1 VEIFYPVFL
10 LIFHTLFITA
20 FMGFKRYTAVKG
32 GAVDPAHY
40 QLYRGEEPDNLRALS
55 RHVVNLLEVPLLF
68 YVGSVIAFVTGQSG
82 NLLLG
87 LAWAYVGLR
96 LVHSFVHLGSNTVIW
111 RFKVFVTS
119 MAVLTVFLAVVLMGM
134 TTAY

>member
-1 VEIFYPVFL
+1 MEIFYPVFL
-10 LIFHTLFITA
+10 LIFHTLFIAA

-32 GAVDPAHY
+32 GAVDPTYY
-40 QLYRGEEPDNLRALS
+40 QLYRGEEPDKLRALS

-82 NLLLG
+82 VFLLG

-96 LVHSFVHLGSNTVIW
+96 LAHSFVHLGSNTVIW

-119 MAVLTVFLAVVLMGM
+119 MAVLTVFLAVILVRLV
-134 TTAY
+134 ANQ